1 MPWHLCCYVTL
12 DKLMRKNAQQDSTVA
27 TVELYAAAF
36 KAQDFVGTN
45 NINLLEP
52 CPRAGDK
59 SPRSAR
65 V

>member
-1 MPWHLCCYVTL
+1 
-12 DKLMRKNAQQDSTVA
+12 MRKNAQQDSTVA